1 MRGIKPRLK
10 EKIMERRKRR
20 RRRDPWLGFSILLR
34 IMGACVVCCAIFFA
48 MTIFFKIQKITV
60 TGDNPYSDEDVIAAS
75 GVQIGE
81 NTFFL
86 NKFAAIAKI
95 YQECPYIDTTV
106 MRRHLPSEL
115 EIAVTRCVGIA
126 QIEYGGFPY
135 IIDKNGKILGQKT
148 ADDTNRYINVLGC
161 EPNTMEIGKYIDFL
175 QKEKEKTL
183 LNVLLMA
190 QKYGIIEQIENVNI
204 EKLYNLTFEYTDR
217 FTVQLGSAEKME
229 DKFKL
234 LLAVESELAS
244 AERGTID
251 ISDTENI
258 RFRPK

>member
-1 MRGIKPRLK
+1 
-10 EKIMERRKRR
+10 MERRRR
-20 RRRDPWLGFSILLR
+20 KRRRDPWLGFSILLK
-34 IMGACVVCCAIFFA
+34 IMGACVICCAIFFA
-48 MTIFFKIQKITV
+48 MTVFFKIQRITV
-60 TGDNPYSDEDVIAAS
+60 TGDNPYSNEDVIEAS
-75 GVQIGE
+75 GIEIGE

-95 YQECPYIDTTV
+95 YQECPYIDTIV

-115 EIAVTRCVGIA
+115 EIAVTKCVGIA
-126 QIEYGGFPY
+126 QIEFEGFNY
-135 IIDKNGKILGQKT
+135 IIDKNGKILSKRE
-148 ADDTNRYINVLGC
+148 ANDTNRYINVLGC

-204 EKLYNLTFEYTDR
+204 DKLYNLSFEYTDR
-217 FTVQLGSAEKME
+217 FTVVLGSAEKME

-234 LLAVESELAS
+234 LLAVEGELAL